1 MRRICG
7 TLIIAAV
14 AAWSP
19 FALAEDVV
27 HFSNG
32 AEMTVRSHAIEKD
45 MVKLDLGGNSFITFP
60 LSMVDKIVSAGKD
73 VFLNPVYHPSNQAL
87 PVAPGNLPSPLPDR
101 TIRGG
106 GVPVGYRLGQSQTG
120 TGLRLGEAANDAVDG
135 GNYGSG
141 RLSTIS
147 DGRGKNFSTPQPR
160 RFNSLAPQPIGTKQ
174 TIEPPGGSPARTR
187 EQIQIVIPS
196 EPAAPPPES
205 DSQPE
210 QAPADPESAPAQ
222 DPPESD

>member
-1 MRRICG
+1 MRRTCG
-7 TLIIAAV
+7 ALIIAAA

-32 AEMTVRSHAIEKD
+32 AEMTVRSHTIEKD

-60 LSMVDKIVSAGKD
+60 VSMVEKIVSAGKN

-87 PVAPGNLPSPLPDR
+87 PVAPGDLPSPLPDR

-106 GVPVGYRLGQSQTG
+106 GVPVGYRLGQSETG
-120 TGLRLGEAANDAVDG
+120 TGLRLGEAANNDD
-135 GNYGSG
+135 NYGSG
-141 RLSTIS
+141 RATTIQS
-147 DGRGKNFSTPQPR
+147 GRAKNFSTPQPR
-160 RFNSLAPQPIGTKQ
+160 RFNALSPQPIGTKQ
-174 TIEPPGGSPARTR
+174 TIDPPAGSPARTR
-187 EQIQIVIPS
+187 EQIQIVIP
-196 EPAAPPPES
+196 PDPLAAPAES

-210 QAPADPESAPAQ
+210 QAPADPEPAPAPQ